1 MRRATK
7 SSEETRNLEMLM
19 SVLSENE
26 KLNLQT
32 MSSVRGGDGEANGSE
47 PIVIIPNPPK

>member
-26 KLNLQT
+26 KLSLCALI
-32 MSSVRGGDGEANGSE
+32 SVKGGDGEGNGSE
-47 PIVIIPNPPK
+47 PIIMIPNPPK